1 MVGPEMI
8 EIVKIVA
15 VLLAAALVGNWFL
28 SEAKKARKQAKAWY
42 AAYFSLPGLIVIL
55 AICLPLIIWILSR

>member
-1 MVGPEMI
+1 MDVSKII

-28 SEAKKARKQAKAWY
+28 SEAKKARRQAKTWY
-42 AAYFSLPGLIVIL
+42 AAYLSLPGLVVIL